1 MKNLI
6 WLSAYLIIS
15 AIFSSC
21 SKEDD
26 ENTSIIPEGEKTNV
40 NVSLN
45 IAPINAMETNIN
57 DNRTS
62 IENFWLLEFDQQ
74 GKNVA
79 VIKELRFSIN
89 SAETV
94 ELVAGANMKLVV
106 IANVDKSIVFQLG
119 KQTYEAL

>member
-21 SKEDD
+21 SKDD

-62 IENFWLLEFDQQ
+62 INKVRML
-74 GKNVA
+74 
-79 VIKELRFSIN
+79 
-89 SAETV
+89 
-94 ELVAGANMKLVV
+94 
-106 IANVDKSIVFQLG
+106 QL
-119 KQTYEAL
+119 

>member
-21 SKEDD
+21 SKDD

-45 IAPINAMETNIN
+45 IAPINAMETNIITVFTT
-57 DNRTS
+57 DYYS
-62 IENFWLLEFDQQ
+62 IFY
-74 GKNVA
+74 
-79 VIKELRFSIN
+79 R
-89 SAETV
+89 
-94 ELVAGANMKLVV
+94 
-106 IANVDKSIVFQLG
+106 
-119 KQTYEAL
+119 

>member
-1 MKNLI
+1 M
-6 WLSAYLIIS
+6 
-15 AIFSSC
+15 
-21 SKEDD
+21 
-26 ENTSIIPEGEKTNV
+26 G
-40 NVSLN
+40 
-45 IAPINAMETNIN
+45 TNIN

-94 ELVAGANMKLVV
+94 ELVAGL
-106 IANVDKSIVFQLG
+106 I
-119 KQTYEAL
+119 